1 MEIRLLMGGKPTMVS
16 MLQASLRAPV
26 TKIITPLCRALLR
39 MGISANAMTVIGSLG
54 TFVASIYFFAHGKF
68 FVGTIVITLVVLTD
82 LLDGTLARL
91 SPRGASA
98 WGALLDSTL
107 DRLGD
112 SVILGSLLYWL
123 IAQSDLLVP
132 IVLVALISGGLVS
145 YVKARAESLDI
156 PCNGGLA
163 ERTERLII
171 LLVATGL
178 HGLGVS
184 YILAI
189 GLWILAILSTITV
202 AQRLLIVYRA
212 TQ

>member
-1 MEIRLLMGGKPTMVS
+1 MVS

>member
-1 MEIRLLMGGKPTMVS
+1 MGGKPTMVS

-39 MGISANAMTVIGSLG
+39 IGISANAMTVLGSFATLI
-54 TFVASIYFFAHGKF
+54 TSFYFFSQGKF
-68 FVGTIVITLVVLTD
+68 FIGSIVVTLIVLTD

-91 SPRGASA
+91 SPKGPST

-112 SVILGSLLYWL
+112 SVIIGSILYWL
-123 IAQSDLLVP
+123 IAQGDSLVP
-132 IVLVALISGGLVS
+132 LALISLVSGGLVS

-171 LLVATGL
+171 LLLSVGL
-178 HGLGVS
+178 HGSGVPFV
-184 YILAI
+184 LAI
-189 GLWILAILSTITV
+189 GLWILALVSTFTV

>member
-1 MEIRLLMGGKPTMVS
+1 MVS

-39 MGISANAMTVIGSLG
+39 IGISANAMTVIGSLG

-145 YVKARAESLDI
+145 YVKARAESLNI
-156 PCNGGLA
+156 SCNGGLA
-163 ERTERLII
+163 ERTERLIV

-189 GLWILAILSTITV
+189 GLWILAIVSTITV

>member
-1 MEIRLLMGGKPTMVS
+1 
-16 MLQASLRAPV
+16 
-26 TKIITPLCRALLR
+26 

-54 TFVASIYFFAHGKF
+54 TFVASIYFFAYGKF

-123 IAQSDLLVP
+123 IAQSDSLVP
-132 IVLVALISGGLVS
+132 VALVALISGGLVS
-145 YVKARAESLDI
+145 YVKARAESLNI
-156 PCNGGLA
+156 SCNGGLA

>member
-1 MEIRLLMGGKPTMVS
+1 MVS

-26 TKIITPLCRALLR
+26 TKIITPLCRGLLR
-39 MGISANAMTVIGSLG
+39 LGITANAMTVIGSAATLISS
-54 TFVASIYFFAHGKF
+54 VYFFAQGKF
-68 FVGTIVITLVVLTD
+68 FIGSIVVTLIVLTD

-91 SPRGASA
+91 SPNGPST

-112 SVILGSLLYWL
+112 SVIIGSLLYWL
-123 IAQSDLLVP
+123 IAEGD
-132 IVLVALISGGLVS
+132 ALIPLALISLVSGGLVS

-156 PCNGGLA
+156 VCNGGFA
-163 ERTERLII
+163 ERTERLAIFLI
-171 LLVATGL
+171 AVGF
-178 HGLGVS
+178 HGLGVD

-189 GLWILAILSTITV
+189 GLWTLAIVSTLTV
-202 AQRLLIVYRA
+202 IQRLMIVYRA

>member
-1 MEIRLLMGGKPTMVS
+1 
-16 MLQASLRAPV
+16 LR
-26 TKIITPLCRALLR
+26 I
-39 MGISANAMTVIGSLG
+39 GISANAMTVIGSLG

-123 IAQSDLLVP
+123 IAQSDSLVP

-145 YVKARAESLDI
+145 YVKAKAESLDI
-156 PCNGGLA
+156 PCNGGIA
-163 ERTERLII
+163 ERTERLIV

-189 GLWILAILSTITV
+189 GLWILAIVSTITV

>member
-1 MEIRLLMGGKPTMVS
+1 
-16 MLQASLRAPV
+16 
-26 TKIITPLCRALLR
+26 
-39 MGISANAMTVIGSLG
+39 MTIIGSLG
-54 TFVASIYFFAHGKF
+54 TFVASIYFFAYGKF

-123 IAQSDLLVP
+123 IAQSDSLVP
-132 IVLVALISGGLVS
+132 VALVALISGGLVS
-145 YVKARAESLDI
+145 YVKARAESLNI
-156 PCNGGLA
+156 SCNGGLA

>member
-1 MEIRLLMGGKPTMVS
+1 M
-16 MLQASLRAPV
+16 
-26 TKIITPLCRALLR
+26 
-39 MGISANAMTVIGSLG
+39 
-54 TFVASIYFFAHGKF
+54 
-68 FVGTIVITLVVLTD
+68 ITLVVLTD

-123 IAQSDLLVP
+123 IAQSDSLVP

-145 YVKARAESLDI
+145 YVKAKAESLDI
-156 PCNGGLA
+156 PCNGGIA
-163 ERTERLII
+163 ERTERLIV

-189 GLWILAILSTITV
+189 GLWILAIVSTITV

>member
-1 MEIRLLMGGKPTMVS
+1 
-16 MLQASLRAPV
+16 
-26 TKIITPLCRALLR
+26 

-54 TFVASIYFFAHGKF
+54 TFVASIYFFAYGKF

-123 IAQSDLLVP
+123 IAQSDSLVP
-132 IVLVALISGGLVS
+132 VALVALISGGLVS
-145 YVKARAESLDI
+145 YVKARAESLNI
-156 PCNGGLA
+156 SCNGGLA

-189 GLWILAILSTITV
+189 GLWILAIVSTITV

>member
-1 MEIRLLMGGKPTMVS
+1 MVS

-26 TKIITPLCRALLR
+26 TKIITPLCRSLLR
-39 MGISANAMTVIGSLG
+39 FGITANAMTVIGSLG
-54 TFVASIYFFAHGKF
+54 TIAASITFFAHGHF
-68 FVGTIVITLVVLTD
+68 FIGTIFITLVVLTD

-91 SPRGASA
+91 SARGPSA

-112 SVILGSLLYWL
+112 SVIIGSLLFWL
-123 IAQSDLLVP
+123 IAQSDRLVP
-132 IVLVALISGGLVS
+132 LALISLVSGGLVS

-156 PCNGGLA
+156 PCNGGIA
-163 ERTERLII
+163 ERTERLVI

-178 HGLGVS
+178 HGLGVHF
-184 YILAI
+184 ILAI
-189 GLWILAILSTITV
+189 GLWTLAILSTATV
-202 AQRLLIVYRA
+202 LQRLRIVYRA

>member
-1 MEIRLLMGGKPTMVS
+1 
-16 MLQASLRAPV
+16 
-26 TKIITPLCRALLR
+26 
-39 MGISANAMTVIGSLG
+39 MTVIGSLG
-54 TFVASIYFFAHGKF
+54 TFVASIYFFAYGKF

-123 IAQSDLLVP
+123 IAQSDSLVP
-132 IVLVALISGGLVS
+132 VALVALISGGLVS
-145 YVKARAESLDI
+145 YVKARAESLNI
-156 PCNGGLA
+156 SCNGGLA

-189 GLWILAILSTITV
+189 GLWILAIVSTITV

>member
-1 MEIRLLMGGKPTMVS
+1 MGGKPTMVS
-16 MLQASLRAPV
+16 MLQASLRALV

-39 MGISANAMTVIGSLG
+39 IGISANAMTGLGSFATLVTSFYFFSQGKFLIGS
-54 TFVASIYFFAHGKF
+54 
-68 FVGTIVITLVVLTD
+68 IVVTLIVLTD

-91 SPRGASA
+91 SPKGPST

-112 SVILGSLLYWL
+112 SVIIGSILYWL
-123 IAQSDLLVP
+123 IAQGDSLVP
-132 IVLVALISGGLVS
+132 LALISLVSGGLVS

-156 PCNGGLA
+156 PCIGGIA

-171 LLVATGL
+171 LLLSVGL
-178 HGLGVS
+178 HGLGVPFV
-184 YILAI
+184 LAI
-189 GLWILAILSTITV
+189 GLWVLALLSTFTV

>member
-1 MEIRLLMGGKPTMVS
+1 
-16 MLQASLRAPV
+16 
-26 TKIITPLCRALLR
+26 

-54 TFVASIYFFAHGKF
+54 TFVASIYFFAYGKF

-123 IAQSDLLVP
+123 IAQSDSLVP
-132 IVLVALISGGLVS
+132 VALVALISGGLVS
-145 YVKARAESLDI
+145 YVKARAESLNI
-156 PCNGGLA
+156 SCNGGLA
-163 ERTERLII
+163 ERTERLLI

-189 GLWILAILSTITV
+189 GLWILAIVSTITV